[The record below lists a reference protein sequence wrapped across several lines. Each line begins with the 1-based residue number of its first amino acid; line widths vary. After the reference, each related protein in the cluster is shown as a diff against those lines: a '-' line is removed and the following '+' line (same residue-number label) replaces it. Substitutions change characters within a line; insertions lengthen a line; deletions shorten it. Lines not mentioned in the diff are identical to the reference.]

1 MGEIVELT
9 EKIEAMLASFVSDSI
24 SKEVFEA
31 QSLSFVVGNAFD
43 VYADGDTISNAKVAA
58 FEERRLNTKL

>member
-9 EKIEAMLASFVSDSI
+9 ARIEEMLANSADDSI
-24 SKEVFEA
+24 SKAVFEA

-43 VYADGDTISNAKVAA
+43 VYADGDTISNAKVAT
-58 FEERRLNTKL
+58 FEKFRLNTKL